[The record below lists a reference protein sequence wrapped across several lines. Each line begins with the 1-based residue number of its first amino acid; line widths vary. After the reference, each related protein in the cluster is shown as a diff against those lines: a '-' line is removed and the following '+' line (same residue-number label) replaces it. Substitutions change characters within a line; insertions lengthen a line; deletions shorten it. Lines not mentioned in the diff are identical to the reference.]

1 VQIVGYE
8 TAPTGE
14 KESPAIQVATDGVVS
29 RHSLDPGI
37 ELDYHLGGRHCAGV
51 IDGERHHSCD
61 RGATPY
67 CEAHA
72 SRWACARCRG
82 GCELP
87 LESCREEHAIYLA
100 AFAPDIFKVGV
111 TRSWRLRTR
120 LREQGA
126 DRAVHLQTVENGR
139 IARQIEREIASD
151 IPERVQISAKRRGIH
166 RAIDESAWAALLS
179 EFEPLETYDFDYNL
193 TLDRRPQRE
202 TLARGIVEGTKGRLL
217 VVQNRRSAFAVD
229 LRDLVG
235 HELVDGERG
244 AHTDGRVQ
252 ASFATFE

>member
-1 VQIVGYE
+1 MQIVGYE
-8 TAPTGE
+8 TAPVGE
-14 KESPAIQVATDGVVS
+14 GESAALYITTDRVVS
-29 RHSLDPGI
+29 RHPLDPGI

-51 IDGERHHSCD
+51 IDGESHHPCERES
-61 RGATPY
+61 TPY
-67 CEAHA
+67 CETHTG
-72 SRWACARCRG
+72 RWACARCRG
-82 GCELP
+82 ECDLP

-139 IARQIEREIASD
+139 IARQIEHEIASD

-193 TLDRRPQRE
+193 TVDRRPQRE
-202 TLARGIVEGTKGRLL
+202 TLARGIVEGAKGRLL